1 MRGAQGQRRHLAR
14 VRRRTVAPALVPG
27 PACTYTYPTLT
38 LARRLGANQLC
49 GLGDD
54 EGGNYT
60 TEGITELC
68 KGLKGSVITSLAG
81 CAAAP

>member
-1 MRGAQGQRRHLAR
+1 MGG
-14 VRRRTVAPALVPG
+14 
-27 PACTYTYPTLT
+27 
-38 LARRLGANQLC
+38 NQLC
-49 GLGDD
+49 GLDR
-54 EGGNYT
+54 EGGGTYT